1 MGSFTVLFVCYANMC
16 RSPMAERF
24 AAHLWRERFG
34 AGAAAIG
41 SRAAGAGPD
50 AVTFASAGTDAA
62 DGISMVWG
70 AATVLAEHGA
80 DNTGFRSRTLTPAI
94 LAGADLVLTA
104 TREQRG
110 RCVTM
115 LPEAMGRT
123 FTLRQFGRL
132 VTEVSDPALELSH
145 AGKAA
150 VAVATGPG
158 DRLRWLVE
166 QAPSARG
173 RLQPVPPADDDLAD
187 PVGQPIEVFR
197 VCATEIRRVL
207 DLVATA

>member
-24 AAHLWRERFG
+24 AGHLWRERFG
-34 AGAAAIG
+34 AD
-41 SRAAGAGPD
+41 AG
-50 AVTFASAGTDAA
+50 AVTFGSAGTAA
-62 DGISMVWG
+62 SNGISMVWG

-80 DNTGFRSRTLTPAI
+80 DNTGFASRTLTPAI

-104 TREQRG
+104 TRQQRG
-110 RCVTM
+110 ECVTM

-123 FTLRQFGRL
+123 YTLRQFGRL

-145 AGKAA
+145 SGKGA

-158 DRLRWLVE
+158 ERLRWLVD
-166 QAPSARG
+166 QAPAARA
-173 RLQPVPPADDDLAD
+173 RLQPVAPEDDDLAD

-207 DLVATA
+207 GLIASA

>member
-34 AGAAAIG
+34 AEA
-41 SRAAGAGPD
+41 D

-80 DNTGFRSRTLTPAI
+80 DNTGFRSRTLTPKI

-110 RCVTM
+110 ECVTM

-145 AGKAA
+145 AGKSA

-166 QAPSARG
+166 QAPAARS
-173 RLQPVPPADDDLAD
+173 RLQPVPPTDDDLAD

-197 VCATEIRRVL
+197 VCASEIRRVL
-207 DLVATA
+207 DLIAAA

>member
-1 MGSFTVLFVCYANMC
+1 MGSCTVLFVCYANMC

-34 AGAAAIG
+34 AEAA
-41 SRAAGAGPD
+41 

-80 DNTGFRSRTLTPAI
+80 DGTGFRSRTLTPSI

-104 TREQRG
+104 TREQRAE
-110 RCVTM
+110 CVTM
-115 LPEAMGRT
+115 LPAAMGHT

-145 AGKAA
+145 AGKGA
-150 VAVATGPG
+150 VAVATGPA

-166 QAPSARG
+166 QAPAARG
-173 RLQPVPPADDDLAD
+173 RLQPVAPADDDLGD

-197 VCATEIRRVL
+197 ACAAEIRRVL
-207 DLVATA
+207 DLIATA